1 MDQVSFKDWIS
12 TYCDHDKCAAAFS
25 DRKQFFRVN
34 TIKMDLA
41 KFSGIT
47 KLKYAATPYYDM
59 AFELTEPHGY
69 EIGRTWEYFLGYI
82 YPQSLP
88 SILVSLIVDPKPED
102 EVLDVAAAPGSKF
115 SHMAMLMGNKGTLV
129 GNDIKREKTSA
140 LFATINRMNV
150 LNSIVTERDGSRLDW
165 FSRFDKVLLDAP
177 CTALGSGESAPER
190 WELEHSQKISVL
202 QKKMLFSS
210 YDALRPGGTLVY
222 STCTYAK
229 EENEEVVANL
239 LQNVPT
245 AKLEDITL
253 DFPHEKGLSDYGE
266 EFRKCRRVYP
276 FHLQSEGF
284 FMAKIK
290 KSEDTPE
297 TKAVLPK
304 DGGAA

>member
-1 MDQVSFKDWIS
+1 M
-12 TYCDHDKCAAAFS
+12 TAFAE
-25 DRKQFFRVN
+25 RKQYFRLN
-34 TIKMDLA
+34 TIKMDTPG
-41 KFSGIT
+41 FMQMT
-47 KLKYAATPYYDM
+47 KLKYAKTAYYDL
-59 AFELTEPHGY
+59 AFELQEAQGY

-202 QKKMLFSS
+202 QKKMLFSA
-210 YDALRPGGTLVY
+210 YDALRPGGSLIY

-245 AKLEDITL
+245 AKLEDIAVE
-253 DFPHEKGLSDYGE
+253 FPHEKGLGEYGE
-266 EFRKCRRVYP
+266 EFKKCRRVYP

-284 FMAKIK
+284 FMAKIMK
-290 KSEDTPE
+290 GE
-297 TKAVLPK
+297 
-304 DGGAA
+304 